1 MRKIILIGWLLTL
14 PFLLIGQHLT
24 ISPSGG
30 FHTHAPRVTMNGD
43 IPGAH
48 VCYTVNG
55 HTPTEGDRHYSEPMT
70 LNASYFSK
78 SDIYKIQISPA
89 NEVFV
94 PEGGV
99 RHAVVLRAALF
110 DTTGQRISEVITNTY
125 IISDLDGDSHGLPV
139 ISLCADSAELFD
151 NDSGILVPGTW
162 YTGDE
167 WSGNYYQEGREWERI
182 INAELLMPDGGG
194 FNQTCGLR
202 THGGSGRRYPQKAL
216 KIYARDEYGK
226 KHFSYKIFD
235 DLEINKFKRLVLKPF
250 RSAWTD
256 AGIQNQVT
264 EQLARNLNLD
274 APAIRPIVLYINGE
288 YWGIYFLQEKT
299 DERFLQDH
307 YGNDEEDYN
316 IMSNWVNL
324 LDNGT
329 DEYFQA
335 MMQWLETA
343 DMTRSEDYAMVQQL
357 IDISN
362 FIDYQI
368 FEIYTCN
375 EDWPANNMRCWQYR
389 TGPWRWIFYDG
400 DACLKHL
407 EWNAFDYAVYEG
419 DDTYPASRTS
429 TLLFRKL
436 LANQDFQK
444 RFTNRYKNLINS
456 LFNYYQVKPYIDAAK
471 RQIEDEIQNQVERFR
486 YPNNLN
492 DWKSAIAKMNDYFLR
507 RPTIALQELL
517 TYLPPQEDAVSE
529 IGCVPNPTSG
539 HVRLTIETSDPG
551 IRIISIYNLMGELV
565 FNDIT
570 YCETGNNEVE
580 LWLPMPAGAYVLRIG
595 NQSAKIV
602 IK

>member
-30 FHTHAPRVTMNGD
+30 FYTHAPRVTMNGD

-94 PEGGV
+94 PEGCV

-139 ISLCADSAELFD
+139 ISLCADSSELFD

-407 EWNAFDYAVYEG
+407 EWDAFDYAVYDG
-419 DDTYPASRTS
+419 DDTYPASRAS